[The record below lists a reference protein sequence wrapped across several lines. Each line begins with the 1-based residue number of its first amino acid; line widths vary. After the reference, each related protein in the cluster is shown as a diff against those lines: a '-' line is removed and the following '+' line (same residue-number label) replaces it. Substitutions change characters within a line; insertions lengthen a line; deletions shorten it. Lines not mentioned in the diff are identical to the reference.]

1 MAGVQRP
8 GCLSLERS
16 RSDDL
21 GTFRERTCHASCNP
35 WNCCWQSIDNAG
47 CRSGSETECRGYLQ
61 RFGSSRQSYGLD
73 VAQGFDKCMSDENS
87 AQQQLVP
94 IWSSYSAAI
103 RAQCEGEA
111 TAAGSASYLKFEASG
126 LWRGTRTPSLKRR
139 RILGSRSTIMV
150 SCCQVAIRM
159 PANGRSGSFAT
170 AQPCWVG
177 LRSPLRDDH
186 GASPHH
192 EYPSLPSALPTASTA
207 NPPQAALTRPHA
219 INISLVAWGR
229 VIEKAINGGAKTLE
243 ADSHQPRS
251 PLLVGPRRYVGIRT
265 RLSVAHC

>member
-1 MAGVQRP
+1 MI
-8 GCLSLERS
+8 LERLEKGLVMHPAI
-16 RSDDL
+16 L
-21 GTFRERTCHASCNP
+21 GIAVGSQLTMLVADQVPKLNVEATCK
-35 WNCCWQSIDNAG
+35 
-47 CRSGSETECRGYLQ
+47 GSVAADKAM
-61 RFGSSRQSYGLD
+61 GLMLP
-73 VAQGFDKCMSDENS
+73 QGFDKCMSDENS

-207 NPPQAALTRPHA
+207 NPLQAALTRPHA

-229 VIEKAINGGAKTLE
+229 VSEKAINGGAKTLE

-251 PLLVGPRRYVGIRT
+251 PLLVGPAGAPIQANSRASRSADRW
-265 RLSVAHC
+265 RSSASSRS

>member
-1 MAGVQRP
+1 MHPAI
-8 GCLSLERS
+8 
-16 RSDDL
+16 L
-21 GTFRERTCHASCNP
+21 GIAVGSQLTMLVADQVPKLNVEATCK
-35 WNCCWQSIDNAG
+35 
-47 CRSGSETECRGYLQ
+47 GSVAADKAM
-61 RFGSSRQSYGLD
+61 GLMLP
-73 VAQGFDKCMSDENS
+73 QGFDKCMSDENS

-219 INISLVAWGR
+219 KSTSRWWRG
-229 VIEKAINGGAKTLE
+229 
-243 ADSHQPRS
+243 
-251 PLLVGPRRYVGIRT
+251 VG
-265 RLSVAHC
+265 

>member
-1 MAGVQRP
+1 
-8 GCLSLERS
+8 
-16 RSDDL
+16 
-21 GTFRERTCHASCNP
+21 
-35 WNCCWQSIDNAG
+35 
-47 CRSGSETECRGYLQ
+47 
-61 RFGSSRQSYGLD
+61 
-73 VAQGFDKCMSDENS
+73 
-87 AQQQLVP
+87 
-94 IWSSYSAAI
+94 
-103 RAQCEGEA
+103 
-111 TAAGSASYLKFEASG
+111 
-126 LWRGTRTPSLKRR
+126 
-139 RILGSRSTIMV
+139 MV

-229 VIEKAINGGAKTLE
+229 VSEKAINGGAKTLE

-251 PLLVGPRRYVGIRT
+251 PLLVGPAGAPIQANSRASRSADRW
-265 RLSVAHC
+265 RSSASSRS